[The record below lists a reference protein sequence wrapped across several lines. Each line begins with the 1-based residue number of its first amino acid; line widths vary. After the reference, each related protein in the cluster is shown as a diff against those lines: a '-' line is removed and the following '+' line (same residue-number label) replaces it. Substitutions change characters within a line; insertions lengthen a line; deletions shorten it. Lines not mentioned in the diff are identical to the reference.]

1 MKQPLFMDKPIK
13 NYHLS
18 TKMPDFMDRLSK
30 SPSCG
35 ETGAGLG
42 FTRYS
47 VALRQGLERAEA
59 NVDLHQAGCFREPV
73 CSQALSGVIWTSC
86 GGSTRWCSP

>member
-1 MKQPLFMDKPIK
+1 MKQPLFMDKDIK

-35 ETGAGLG
+35 KTGQDWGLQDIVSPSG
-42 FTRYS
+42 KGWNE
-47 VALRQGLERAEA
+47 LRRTLTCIRQ
-59 NVDLHQAGCFREPV
+59 VVSREPKPL
-73 CSQALSGVIWTSC
+73 QALLEG
-86 GGSTRWCSP
+86 

>member
-35 ETGAGLG
+35 KTGG
-42 FTRYS
+42 RI
-47 VALRQGLERAEA
+47 
-59 NVDLHQAGCFREPV
+59 
-73 CSQALSGVIWTSC
+73 GVYKI
-86 GGSTRWCSP
+86 

>member
-1 MKQPLFMDKPIK
+1 MKTGVFMDKSHQKSHLSMKQPLFMDKPIK

-35 ETGAGLG
+35 KTGAGLG

-47 VALRQGLERAEA
+47 VALRQGLE
-59 NVDLHQAGCFREPV
+59 
-73 CSQALSGVIWTSC
+73 
-86 GGSTRWCSP
+86 

>member
-1 MKQPLFMDKPIK
+1 MKQPLFMDKDIK

-18 TKMPDFMDRLSK
+18 TKMPDFMDRLSI

-35 ETGAGLG
+35 KTGAGLG

-47 VALRQGLERAEA
+47 VALRQGLE
-59 NVDLHQAGCFREPV
+59 
-73 CSQALSGVIWTSC
+73 
-86 GGSTRWCSP
+86 

>member
-1 MKQPLFMDKPIK
+1 MKQPLFMDKDIK

-35 ETGAGLG
+35 KTGAGLG

-47 VALRQGLERAEA
+47 VAIRQGLERAKA
-59 NVDLHQAGCFREPV
+59 NVDLHQSGCIP
-73 CSQALSGVIWTSC
+73 
-86 GGSTRWCSP
+86 

>member
-1 MKQPLFMDKPIK
+1 MKQPLFMDRPIK

-18 TKMPDFMDRLSK
+18 TKMPYFMDILSK

-35 ETGAGLG
+35 KTGAELG

-47 VALRQGLERAEA
+47 VAIRQGLE
-59 NVDLHQAGCFREPV
+59 
-73 CSQALSGVIWTSC
+73 
-86 GGSTRWCSP
+86 

>member
-1 MKQPLFMDKPIK
+1 
-13 NYHLS
+13 
-18 TKMPDFMDRLSK
+18 MDRLSK

-35 ETGAGLG
+35 KTGAGLG

-59 NVDLHQAGCFREPV
+59 NVDLPQAGCFREPKPF
-73 CSQALSGVIWTSC
+73 QALLEG
-86 GGSTRWCSP
+86 